1 MKDKSQLPFLLRL
14 MDDKSPSVRAKVARE
29 LAALGPQLEAEIRRQ
44 GLVPTREQWALVSQ
58 IVPARGEEE
67 VAAETL
73 DSVALDSLMSDDP
86 SSGESFSGAGEF
98 GFSGFDDDAALRRA
112 WLHWLKIRGEN
123 QKLEAALGL
132 LARWQLGP
140 DGNPPLGTLLDEL
153 AADFRASLRPNEPE
167 ELSRWLFSSE
177 GRDLRGAPPEG
188 LYNPLHSNLIYVIKA
203 RRGIPISLASVF
215 ILVGHRLGLD
225 ISGCNFPGHFLARA
239 RIHTRDRQTDDSR
252 ADNPPTRDRRAK
264 SRHANEAD
272 VREVIFDCY
281 GGRALSAQEAA
292 ALSKAVPH
300 EMSIRAPAV
309 VIVARTLRNLVIA
322 FEQTGDINKA
332 RFMLS
337 LLSELE
343 QAPGL

>member
-1 MKDKSQLPFLLRL
+1 MTDKSNLPFLLRL
-14 MDDKSPSVRAKVARE
+14 MDDKSPTVRAKVARE
-29 LAALGPQLEAEIRRQ
+29 LAALGPELEAEIHRQ
-44 GLVPTREQWALVSQ
+44 GLVPTREQWALVSE
-58 IVPARGEEE
+58 IVPIAPGHEEFGD
-67 VAAETL
+67 ETL
-73 DSVALDSLMSDDP
+73 NSLAFDATTF
-86 SSGESFSGAGEF
+86 GESSSGAGDS
-98 GFSGFDDDAALRRA
+98 GLGGFDGDAALRGA
-112 WLHWLKIRGEN
+112 WLHWLKIKNEN

-132 LARWQLGP
+132 LARWQLGS
-140 DGNPPLGTLLDEL
+140 DDSSPLGTLLDEL

-188 LYNPLHSNLIYVIKA
+188 MYNPLHSNLIHVIKA

-239 RIHTRDRQTDDSR
+239 RVRARDRQTGDVR
-252 ADNPPTRDRRAK
+252 AENPPAHDRRTKA
-264 SRHANEAD
+264 RHTSDAD
-272 VREVIFDCY
+272 VREIIFDCY

-292 ALSKAVPH
+292 ALHKAVPH

-309 VIVARTLRNLVIA
+309 VIVARTLRNLVVA